1 MFNRDY
7 RLVISIGFVVGVLI
21 FIPLKN
27 IGIHISPPL
36 FFASIIGF
44 TVFAPC
50 AFFILRLLSRYWPV
64 FEQFGKF
71 AAVGTLNA
79 LINLSVL
86 NALVFFTNI
95 TQGIYFSAFASLAFI
110 ISKVSSYL
118 WNKFWTFES
127 KTKITMKEYAHFTV
141 FTLAGMALNV
151 GIISLL
157 VSWVGAPYGI
167 SPKVWI
173 NISALIAVVVTM
185 TWNFLTYQRIVFK
198 EKERI

>member
-1 MFNRDY
+1 
-7 RLVISIGFVVGVLI
+7 
-21 FIPLKN
+21 
-27 IGIHISPPL
+27 
-36 FFASIIGF
+36 
-44 TVFAPC
+44 
-50 AFFILRLLSRYWPV
+50 
-64 FEQFGKF
+64 
-71 AAVGTLNA
+71 
-79 LINLSVL
+79 
-86 NALVFFTNI
+86 
-95 TQGIYFSAFASLAFI
+95 
-110 ISKVSSYL
+110 
-118 WNKFWTFES
+118 
-127 KTKITMKEYAHFTV
+127 MKEYAHFTV